1 MHRWT
6 VAAPELSRSIHPT
19 RSKKN
24 LDPPLHCLNIRARM
38 LIVATAFAR
47 CDHAFFFDETGG
59 AKAPTGIL
67 LKRENWCDHA
77 CFALGWYNQL
87 LPDKSE

>member
-1 MHRWT
+1 
-6 VAAPELSRSIHPT
+6 
-19 RSKKN
+19 
-24 LDPPLHCLNIRARM
+24 M

-47 CDHAFFFDETGG
+47 CDQAFFFDETGG